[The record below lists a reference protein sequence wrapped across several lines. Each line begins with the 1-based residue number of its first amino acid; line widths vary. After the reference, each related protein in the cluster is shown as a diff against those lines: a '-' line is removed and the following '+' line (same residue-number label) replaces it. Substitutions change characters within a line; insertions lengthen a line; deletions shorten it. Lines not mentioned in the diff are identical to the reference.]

1 LAWVGVV
8 AIVGLVLCG
17 LDAWHERRRAR
28 HADSPDPGRP
38 WWQRRGFVFGGV
50 ASVLLLAV
58 VVAAV
63 VVLGAS
69 TTAPKITAP
78 PTTTSTAGATTT
90 TTTPNRGRAPQ
101 LVHVEVIN
109 ASGVP
114 KAAAMK
120 AAALMT
126 LGYPVV
132 GTANAAGRQG
142 TIVECKAGFDAEA
155 IALARAVGP
164 TTTVQPFPTP
174 APAGSPT
181 ADCVV
186 VLGQ

>member
-1 LAWVGVV
+1 LAWVGVI

-17 LDAWHERRRAR
+17 LDQ
-28 HADSPDPGRP
+28 SGRP
-38 WWQRRGFVFGGV
+38 WWRRRRFVFGAIATV
-50 ASVLLLAV
+50 LVLLV
-58 VVAAV
+58 VAAAV
-63 VVLGAS
+63 VVLGGS
-69 TTAPKITAP
+69 TTTPKITAAP
-78 PTTTSTAGATTT
+78 TTTTSTGVTTT
-90 TTTPNRGRAPQ
+90 STTPNRGRSPQ

-114 KAAAMK
+114 KAAATK

-132 GTANAAGRQG
+132 GTANATMRQG
-142 TIVECKAGFDAEA
+142 TIVECKPGFDAEA
-155 IALARAVGP
+155 TALASAVGP
-164 TTTVQPFPTP
+164 GTTVQPFPTP
-174 APAGSPT
+174 APAGSTT